1 MSEKTTPAPLSGRPL
16 ASPESW
22 VRLNVG
28 GTVFATTRT
37 TLMKDP
43 QSFLCRISK
52 DDELESLKVGSRVI
66 HKILNTFWGELQTP
80 SPPCNRSMP

>member
-1 MSEKTTPAPLSGRPL
+1 MDGNSCPTPSARPL
-16 ASPESW
+16 ASPDSW

-52 DDELESLKVGSRVI
+52 DDELESLKVNLKVKLCSNESNI
-66 HKILNTFWGELQTP
+66 IFN
-80 SPPCNRSMP
+80 

>member
-1 MSEKTTPAPLSGRPL
+1 MEVNPTSLSKRPLS
-16 ASPESW
+16 SPESW

-52 DDELESLKVGSRVI
+52 DDELESLKVSFLHKLLRIIIILRLYVDARV
-66 HKILNTFWGELQTP
+66 LLA
-80 SPPCNRSMP
+80 

>member
-1 MSEKTTPAPLSGRPL
+1 MSEGSSPPAAATTTRRPL
-16 ASPESW
+16 ATPESW

-52 DDELESLKVGSRVI
+52 DGELESLKVRFFSFVSVN
-66 HKILNTFWGELQTP
+66 LFF
-80 SPPCNRSMP
+80 